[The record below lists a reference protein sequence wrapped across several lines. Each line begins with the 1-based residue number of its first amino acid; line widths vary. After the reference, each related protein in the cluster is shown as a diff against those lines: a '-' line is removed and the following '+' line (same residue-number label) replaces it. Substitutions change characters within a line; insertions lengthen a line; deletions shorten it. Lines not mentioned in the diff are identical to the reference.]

1 LSHPAV
7 IKENVIIMNND
18 DFKQEDDEILLLY
31 MAEKEGNPKSARLAY
46 AEFFER
52 YKEFVARLCQSI
64 LINIVDGNDANDLC
78 MEVFYRI
85 YERAE
90 TFNSGTLSDQLEI
103 RRNIEL
109 WINRIARNMF
119 IDMKR
124 VEKINFAKHE
134 EYKPI
139 YNELKKEEPSEWA
152 PLSLQAMNAFEE
164 EYEKLSPRDRE
175 IMIFSGLYYDLEK
188 GESDM
193 PSEIIERIALE
204 FGTTSEN
211 IRQIRSRFMRRVY
224 KKVKQ
229 S

>member
-64 LINIVDGNDANDLC
+64 L

-188 GESDM
+188 
-193 PSEIIERIALE
+193 
-204 FGTTSEN
+204 
-211 IRQIRSRFMRRVY
+211 
-224 KKVKQ
+224 
-229 S
+229 